1 MQFTF
6 TGRDK
11 KIVDTLTTTVK
22 MHNIDGYLVGGYVR
36 DLVLNRPSM
45 DIDVVCIGDGI
56 AFAKLF
62 AENCEA
68 NTHVNVFKSFGTA
81 QVVVD
86 KFDVEFVGARKESYR
101 ADSRKPIVED
111 GTFADDQNRRDLTIN
126 TLAISLKEDGVYTI
140 IDTFGGLKDIEN
152 KIIKTPLD
160 PNQTFSDD
168 PLRILRAIRF
178 ASQLGFNIDAT
189 TWQGILEMKD
199 RLSIISQERI
209 TTELNKIIL
218 SPKPSVGF
226 YMLDDAGILE
236 MILPEMI
243 ALKGVE
249 IIDGI
254 GHKDNFH
261 HTLEVLD
268 NLALTTDDLWLRW
281 AAVLHDIAKPP
292 TKRFHSQHGWTFHG
306 HEVVGVPMTKAIF
319 KRLKLPLDK
328 TLSYVQKLVR
338 LHLRPISLT
347 KENITDSAIRRLL
360 FDAGDDLDDL
370 MKLCRADI
378 TSKNPRKVQNY
389 LNNYDVV
396 TQKLIEVE
404 EKDHIRNWQPP
415 LSGDEIMKLFN
426 LPPSR
431 RVGELKNAIKDAI
444 LDGVIP
450 NTYDD
455 ALRYCQEL
463 ATKTKQDEG

>member
-1 MQFTF
+1 
-6 TGRDK
+6 
-11 KIVDTLTTTVK
+11 VK
-22 MHNIDGYLVGGYVR
+22 EHNIDGYLVGGYVR
-36 DLVLNRPSM
+36 DLVLNRPSV
-45 DIDVVCIGDGI
+45 DIDVVCVGDGI

-62 AENCEA
+62 AEKCKE

-86 KFDVEFVGARKESYR
+86 QFDVEFVGARKESYR

-111 GTFADDQNRRDLTIN
+111 GTFDDDQRRRDLTIN
-126 TLAISLKEDGVYTI
+126 TLAISLKEEGVYTI
-140 IDTFGGLKDIEN
+140 IDTFGGLQDIEN

-178 ASQLGFNIDAT
+178 ASQLGFDIDAT
-189 TWQGILEMKD
+189 TWKGILEMKD

-292 TKRFHSQHGWTFHG
+292 TKRFHPQQGWTFHG

-347 KENITDSAIRRLL
+347 KQNITDSAIRRLL

-378 TSKNPRKVQNY
+378 TSKNPKKVQTY
-389 LNNYDVV
+389 LNNYDIV

-404 EKDHIRNWQPP
+404 EKDQIRNWQPP

-455 ALRYCQEL
+455 ALRYCREL
-463 ATKTKQDEG
+463 AHKSDNA